1 MFALAVL
8 GIEPRVCTL
17 GDCSTTKLQPQS
29 LDPRFYFLDKE
40 QAKLKE
46 LIASSNEAENYHNI
60 CKVETKPIFFFVL
73 QRFDSGPH
81 AKSASILP
89 LEPFPQPFLPY
100 LFFSQSLIVFVQ
112 AGFRLPSSY
121 IHLLHS

>member
-60 CKVETKPIFFFVL
+60 CKVETKPIFFLCYRGLTQGLMLSQQVFYHL
-73 QRFDSGPH
+73 SHFPS
-81 AKSASILP
+81 
-89 LEPFPQPFLPY
+89 PFCLIY
-100 LFFSQSLIVFVQ
+100 FSVRVS
-112 AGFRLPSSY
+112 
-121 IHLLHS
+121 